1 MSCLGHRTVPWG
13 ISTSTRD
20 LRSVHSVHHLRP
32 RPRQPLSAAA
42 SALQTR
48 RHFKTSSPRPRK
60 AGILQQVPCLESWD
74 ADLFYEKAYSAA
86 FPARLPRSASTL
98 PPACWK
104 WFIHDGDLDFKLI
117 EAEQGHSDTSNNNEK
132 QQPLS
137 QQPQVARVRV
147 RVPRSSELRP
157 SFWQE
162 YQSTIV
168 PLELTTTTTKAT
180 AASASAAAGAA
191 SSTPDIISKVY
202 SHEEVETFQRIE
214 APLGVLLKYLSSKQS
229 SASAPSSPSA
239 SNLKMQTIYLAQCE
253 ISSLPPALQRDIP
266 TPDLLFAAQP
276 SQQQNPT
283 SSSTALNLIKGDI
296 YSSSLWLGR
305 PPTYT
310 PLHRDPNPNLF
321 IQLAGRKVMRL
332 LPPEVGDAVFED
344 VQRQLLNLSSSFS
357 SFSSTIRG
365 EEMMAGPE
373 MVLLHD
379 AVWGATTEAQAVA
392 SDDAT
397 DTANDSTGDVSIASN
412 ANATNASFGGNRY
425 ANVLNKYGFQVEL
438 GIGEALFIPK
448 GWWHSVKGVGDGV
461 TASVNWWFR

>member
-13 ISTSTRD
+13 TSISTRNLLSA
-20 LRSVHSVHHLRP
+20 HSVHHLRP

-117 EAEQGHSDTSNNNEK
+117 EPEQGHSDTSNNNEK

-214 APLGVLLKYLSSKQS
+214 APLEVLLKYLSSKQS
-229 SASAPSSPSA
+229 SASAPSSPSP

-253 ISSLPPALQRDIP
+253 ISSLPPALQKDIP
-266 TPDLLFAAQP
+266 TPELLMKQP
-276 SQQQNPT
+276 QNSTST

-373 MVLLHD
+373 RVLLHD

-397 DTANDSTGDVSIASN
+397 ATANDSTGNVSIASN

>member
-13 ISTSTRD
+13 ISISARS
-20 LRSVHSVHHLRP
+20 LRVHHI
-32 RPRQPLSAAA
+32 RPRQPWSATAA
-42 SALQTR
+42 TGPQARQ
-48 RHFKTSSPRPRK
+48 HFKTSTSRPRTGI
-60 AGILQQVPCLESWD
+60 AGTGSGSTLQQVPCLESWD
-74 ADLFYEKAYSAA
+74 ANLFYEKAYSAA
-86 FPARLPRSASTL
+86 FPARLPRSATTL

-117 EAEQGHSDTSNNNEK
+117 EPEPLDTSDGK
-132 QQPLS
+132 HPLS
-137 QQPQVARVRV
+137 QSQARNRV

-157 SFWQE
+157 SFWKE

-168 PLELTTTTTKAT
+168 PLETTTTTTKA
-180 AASASAAAGAA
+180 ASAAPSVGAGAS

-202 SHEEVETFQRIE
+202 SHEEVETFQRIQ
-214 APLGVLLKYLSSKQS
+214 APLEVLLKYLS
-229 SASAPSSPSA
+229 ASARPSPS
-239 SNLKMQTIYLAQCE
+239 NLQTQMQTIYLAQCE
-253 ISSLPPALQRDIP
+253 ISSLPPALQKDIP
-266 TPDLLFAAQP
+266 TPDLLLAAQP
-276 SQQQNPT
+276 LQKQNPTST

-373 MVLLHD
+373 RVLLHD
-379 AVWGATTEAQAVA
+379 AVWGAAPEAEVVQ
-392 SDDAT
+392 DDNGT
-397 DTANDSTGDVSIASN
+397 GTANTTPTNGDGDGNGNGNGNGTNANIASN
-412 ANATNASFGGNRY
+412 NRY